1 MTARSV
7 AGGGEA
13 VDSARFL
20 ESVPALSPPSDR
32 LSEPAAAGPGALSFA
47 ILYTLHSFAQATT
60 MTIIPLA
67 ALRLLGNARDVS
79 ILFFVTAWGAFAARF
94 LIPLLIRRFR
104 RRRVLTVGALFVMAA
119 PILIGM
125 ESLVGLVLG
134 SVMRSFGGGCVNINL
149 NLYIMDYVRKQDLVR
164 VEPLKFGLSAV
175 AWSGG
180 PTLGVLLHERVDP
193 WAAFLTAS
201 AFAVAELAYFW
212 YLRLIDDPT
221 VAAMKSP
228 PPNPLRFVRRFAA
241 QRRLRLAWAIGF
253 GREFWWDLF
262 LVYTPVYLVVAGT
275 TDETAAYVVSGGM
288 ATMVAALGFGWIA
301 RRFGVRRVIATGFVV
316 VGVATLAVLVVY
328 DLWVVGA
335 ALLIV
340 GALAIT
346 ACDSVA
352 NVAFFRAVRKR
363 ERPEMTMVY
372 STYGDIAGLVA
383 MGVFAL
389 LLSVYD
395 LWVVFAATGLVMFG
409 FSALALRLPRGL

>member
-1 MTARSV
+1 M
-7 AGGGEA
+7 
-13 VDSARFL
+13 
-20 ESVPALSPPSDR
+20 VPPRAPLTGPGPS
-32 LSEPAAAGPGALSFA
+32 GPGALSFA

-67 ALRLLGNARDVS
+67 AFRLLGNARDVS

-104 RRRVLTVGALFVMAA
+104 RRRVLIAGALFVMTA
-119 PILIGM
+119 PVLIGI
-125 ESLVGLVLG
+125 ESLLGLMLG
-134 SVMRSFGGGCVNINL
+134 SVLRSFGGGCVNIIL
-149 NLYIMDYVRKQDLVR
+149 NLYIMEYVRRRDLVR
-164 VEPLKFGLSAV
+164 VEPMKFGLSAV

-180 PTLGVLLHERVDP
+180 PTLGVLLYERVDP

-201 AFAVAELAYFW
+201 AFAVAELAFFW
-212 YLRLIDDPT
+212 RLRLSDGPA
-221 VAAMKSP
+221 VAALESQP
-228 PPNPLRFVRRFAA
+228 VNPLRFVRRFAA

-275 TDETAAYVVSGGM
+275 TGETAAYVVSGGM

-301 RRFGVRRVIATGFVV
+301 RRFGVRRVITVGFVA
-316 VGVATLAVLVVY
+316 VGVATLAVLAVY
-328 DLWVVGA
+328 DRWVVGA

-383 MGVFAL
+383 MGCFAL
-389 LLSVYD
+389 LLSVFD
-395 LWVVFAATGLVMFG
+395 LWIVFAATGFVMFG
-409 FSALALRLPRGL
+409 FAALSLRLPRGL